1 MEKQHINLKDY
12 AQNYLD
18 INDAGFACCIWHSEK
33 TPSMKVYDHKLHCF
47 GCNRSGD
54 IYDLLQA
61 IHRCDF
67 PTAKKMLDDEFGA
80 TPTKQTKAY
89 KKMAEK
95 RTQEKAER
103 TRVFR
108 AWVRTKRMIENCPPI
123 YIDDAMVISDSWVV
137 AVNQVDRLE
146 WEMGVIN

>member
-1 MEKQHINLKDY
+1 
-12 AQNYLD
+12 
-18 INDAGFACCIWHSEK
+18 
-33 TPSMKVYDHKLHCF
+33 
-47 GCNRSGD
+47 
-54 IYDLLQA
+54 
-61 IHRCDF
+61 
-67 PTAKKMLDDEFGA
+67 MLDDEFGA
-80 TPTKQTKAY
+80 TPTKQVKAY

-108 AWVRTKRMIENCPPI
+108 AWVRTKRMIENSPPI

-146 WEMGVIN
+146 FEMGVIS